1 MKVLLFYASYGG
13 GHYSAASSIMQHI
26 KRNYPDVEVEIC
38 DLIKYISKGIDKI
51 TTDAYKRVTRDT
63 PKLWEK
69 FYEVADENFHFDS
82 DYNFSKFYYL
92 PILHLLKKENPDLV
106 ISSHPVGSQ
115 IVSYIKKKGKFDCK
129 LASVMTDFASHNQWL
144 IGHEYIDYIFV
155 SNESMRE
162 DIISKGINPN
172 KIYTTGIPLSN
183 RFLQHF
189 DREEIKKSF
198 DLDLNKRTIL
208 FFGGGEFGLGKDKT
222 LTLLSFFIKSLG
234 KQYQMVAI
242 AGKNRRMEKGFREI
256 VKELKA
262 SDKVHVFGFTNE
274 VPELMSI
281 SDLVVTKPGGLTTTE
296 SLASG
301 LPILIIN
308 PIPGQEVQKA
318 LFLEE
323 QGVAVWIKN
332 DVDSEIVIK
341 NILNNLEEIKHMKIK
356 AKLLAKKNSTK
367 DICEKLLGPSKIENQ
382 KEDS

>member
-13 GHYSAASSIMQHI
+13 GHYSAASSIMQYI
-26 KRNYPDVEVEIC
+26 KKTYPDIEVEIC
-38 DLIKYISKGIDKI
+38 DLIKYISKSIDKI

-69 FYEVADENFHFDS
+69 FYEVADENFHLDS
-82 DYNFSKFYYL
+82 TYNFSKFYYM
-92 PILHLLKKENPDLV
+92 PILHLLKKSKPDIV

-115 IVSYIKKKGKFDCK
+115 IVSYIKKKGKYDCK

-144 IGHEYIDYIFV
+144 IGHDHIDYIFV

-162 DIISKGINPN
+162 DIISKGVDPD
-172 KIYTTGIPLSN
+172 KIYATGIPLSN

-198 DLDLNKRTIL
+198 DLDPDKHTIL

-222 LTLLSFFIKSLG
+222 LLLLEQFINSLNDT
-234 KQYQMVAI
+234 YQMIAI
-242 AGKNRRMEKGFREI
+242 AGKNRKMEKSFREL
-256 VKELKA
+256 VRKLDA
-262 SDKVHVFGFTNE
+262 SDKVQVYGFTNE

-281 SDLVVTKPGGLTTTE
+281 SALVVTKPGGLTTTE

-301 LPILIIN
+301 LPMLIIN
-308 PIPGQEVQKA
+308 PIPGQEVQNA

-341 NILNNLEEIKHMKIK
+341 NILNNPEEIKHMKIR

-367 DICEKLLGPSKIENQ
+367 DICEILFNNYK
-382 KEDS
+382 

>member
-13 GHYSAASSIMQHI
+13 GHYSAASSIMQYI
-26 KRNYPDVEVEIC
+26 KKTYPDIEVEIC

-69 FYEVADENFHFDS
+69 FYEVADENFHLDS
-82 DYNFSKFYYL
+82 AYNFSKFYYM
-92 PILHLLKKENPDLV
+92 PILHLLKKSKPDIV

-115 IVSYIKKKGKFDCK
+115 IVSYIKKKGKYDCK

-144 IGHEYIDYIFV
+144 IGHDHIDYIFV

-162 DIISKGINPN
+162 DIISKGVDPD
-172 KIYTTGIPLSN
+172 KIYATGIPLSN

-198 DLDLNKRTIL
+198 DLDPDKHTIL

-222 LTLLSFFIKSLG
+222 LLLLEQFINSLNG
-234 KQYQMVAI
+234 TYQMIAI
-242 AGKNRRMEKGFREI
+242 AGKNRKMEKSFREL
-256 VKELKA
+256 VRKLDA
-262 SDKVHVFGFTNE
+262 SDKVQVYGFTNE

-281 SDLVVTKPGGLTTTE
+281 SALVVTKPGGLTTTE

-301 LPILIIN
+301 LPMLIIN
-308 PIPGQEVQKA
+308 PIPGQEVQNA

-332 DVDSEIVIK
+332 DADSEIVIK
-341 NILNNLEEIKHMKIK
+341 SILNNPEEIKHMKIR

-367 DICEKLLGPSKIENQ
+367 DICEILFNNYK
-382 KEDS
+382 

>member
-13 GHYSAASSIMQHI
+13 GHYSAASSIMQYI
-26 KRNYPDVEVEIC
+26 KKTYPDLEVEIC

-69 FYEVADENFHFDS
+69 FYEVADENFHFDK
-82 DYNFSKFYYL
+82 DVNLSKIFY
-92 PILHLLKKENPDLV
+92 PQILRLLKKSNPDII
-106 ISSHPVGSQ
+106 ISTHPVGSQ
-115 IVSYIKKKGKFDCK
+115 IVSYLKEKKKFNGK

-162 DIISKGINPN
+162 DIISKGVDAD
-172 KIYTTGIPLSN
+172 KIYSTGIPLSN

-198 DLDLNKRTIL
+198 DLDPDKHTIL

-222 LTLLSFFIKSLG
+222 LLLLEHFINSLNDT
-234 KQYQMVAI
+234 YQMVAI
-242 AGKNRRMEKGFREI
+242 AGKNRKMEKSFREL
-256 VKELKA
+256 VRKLNA
-262 SDKVHVFGFTNE
+262 SDKVQVYGYTNE

-281 SDLVVTKPGGLTTTE
+281 STLVVTKPGGLTTTE

-301 LPILIIN
+301 LPMLIIN
-308 PIPGQEVQKA
+308 PIPGQEVQNA

-332 DVDSEIVIK
+332 DVDSRIVIK
-341 NILNNLEEIKHMKIK
+341 NILNNPDEIMHMKIR

-367 DICEKLLGPSKIENQ
+367 DICETIFNK
-382 KEDS
+382 